1 MFLKRN
7 LKTNSYLNY
16 FFVTKC
22 DKEELGQNLL
32 FTQKAQ
38 LFPWKQ
44 FEQLCQWYELTEI
57 WTKE

>member
-44 FEQLCQWYELTEI
+44 FEQLCQ
-57 WTKE
+57 